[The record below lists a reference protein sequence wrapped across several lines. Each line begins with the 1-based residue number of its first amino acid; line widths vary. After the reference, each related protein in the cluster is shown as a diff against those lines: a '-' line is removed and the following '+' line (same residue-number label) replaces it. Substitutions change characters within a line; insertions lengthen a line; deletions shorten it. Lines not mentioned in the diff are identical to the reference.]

1 MAAVATTIGLSSTT
15 SGFWQSVDSTTNARY
30 FNIGFMYQTGFD
42 EYKTAC
48 AADITCDW
56 RLWRGFDVMLF
67 VVQYVDN
74 GTTMSTAGY

>member
-48 AADITCDW
+48 AADITCDL
-56 RLWRGFDVMLF
+56 RSGEALMACSLLF
-67 VVQYVDN
+67 STL
-74 GTTMSTAGY
+74 TTGPQ